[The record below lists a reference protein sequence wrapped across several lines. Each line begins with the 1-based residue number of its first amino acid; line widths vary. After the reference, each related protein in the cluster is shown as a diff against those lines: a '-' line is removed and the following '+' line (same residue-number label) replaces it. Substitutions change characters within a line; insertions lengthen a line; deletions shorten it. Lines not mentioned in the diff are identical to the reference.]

1 MPVNRQKP
9 LIGLTCRWD
18 EDKNI
23 YYLPVEYSSAITAA
37 GGIPVQI
44 PLIPE
49 IAAEIAAR
57 MDAIVLTGSPSD
69 VDPDRYGQPRHP
81 KVLRVHQNRDATDV
95 AVLKH
100 AFRTNKPI
108 LGICYGMQ
116 ALNVHLGG
124 TLVQHIPDEIPG
136 FLNHQSEEARHEV
149 SLEAGSKLQKWA
161 EATQATVNSTHHQ
174 AVDKPGN
181 GLKVVAQTIDGVIEG
196 VEGDFREH
204 FVIGVQ
210 WHPERIWKEEPLS
223 ARLLMEFV
231 KAGKEK
237 RQDRKK

>member
-1 MPVNRQKP
+1 MPANHQKP

-18 EDKNI
+18 EVKNT
-23 YYLPVEYSSAITAA
+23 YFLPVEYSNAVAAA

-44 PLIPE
+44 PLIPK

-57 MDAIVLTGSPSD
+57 MDAFVLTGSPSD

-100 AFRTNKPI
+100 AFRTRKPI

-116 ALNVHLGG
+116 ALNVYLGG
-124 TLVQHIPDEIPG
+124 KLIQHIPDAIPNA
-136 FLNHQSEEARHEV
+136 LNHQSEETRHKV
-149 SLEAGSKLQKWA
+149 SLEPGSKLQKWA
-161 EATQATVNSTHHQ
+161 RAPQVAVNSTHHQ
-174 AVDKPGN
+174 AVEKPGK
-181 GLKVVAQTIDGVIEG
+181 GLKVVAQSPDGVIEA
-196 VEGDFREH
+196 VEGNFRGQ

-210 WHPERIWKEEPLS
+210 WHPERIWEQEPLS
-223 ARLLMEFV
+223 ARLLIEFV
-231 KAGKEK
+231 KAAKN
-237 RQDRKK
+237 RQHNKKK